1 MVNSLE
7 RFRAT
12 FTRNGKRTTFT
23 KKENKQFHASF
34 IPKNNI
40 IVLDSFYLLTFYFE
54 KISNWI
60 WRLPFAIKKKWP
72 QSQPFLWSAPRPSG
86 LLEKTL
92 ENDREIFNLHFLLY
106 FFLGDSFVLFLF
118 VDLWLNFWDH
128 VKKVPEISYSILCCV
143 IESKSEELNSM
154 DRLTAI

>member
-12 FTRNGKRTTFT
+12 FTPNRKRISVT

-40 IVLDSFYLLTFYFE
+40 IVRDSFYLLTFYFE

-60 WRLPFAIKKKWP
+60 WRLPFAVKKKKLAP
-72 QSQPFLWSAPRPSG
+72 EPAFLMVSTKTKRSLGEKIRERQRNIQPSLS
-86 LLEKTL
+86 TL
-92 ENDREIFNLHFLLY
+92 

-128 VKKVPEISYSILCCV
+128 VKKVPKISYSNALLCYR
-143 IESKSEELNSM
+143 E
-154 DRLTAI
+154 

>member
-12 FTRNGKRTTFT
+12 LTPNGKRITFT
-23 KKENKQFHASF
+23 KKENKQFHASS

-60 WRLPFAIKKKWP
+60 WRLPFAIKKKKMAPEPAFLMVSAKTKRSLGEKIRERQRNIQPSLSALFFPRWLFCTVSFCWP
-72 QSQPFLWSAPRPSG
+72 LTK
-86 LLEKTL
+86 LL
-92 ENDREIFNLHFLLY
+92 R
-106 FFLGDSFVLFLF
+106 SR
-118 VDLWLNFWDH
+118 
-128 VKKVPEISYSILCCV
+128 KKVPEISYSNALLCYR
-143 IESKSEELNSM
+143 E
-154 DRLTAI
+154 

>member
-12 FTRNGKRTTFT
+12 FTPNGKRTTFT

-60 WRLPFAIKKKWP
+60 WRLPFAIKKKKKWP

-86 LLEKTL
+86 LLEKKL

-128 VKKVPEISYSILCCV
+128 VKKVPEISYSNALLCYR
-143 IESKSEELNSM
+143 E
-154 DRLTAI
+154 

>member
-12 FTRNGKRTTFT
+12 FTPNGKRITFT

-86 LLEKTL
+86 LLEKKL

-128 VKKVPEISYSILCCV
+128 AKKVPKISYSNALLCYR
-143 IESKSEELNSM
+143 E
-154 DRLTAI
+154 

>member
-12 FTRNGKRTTFT
+12 FTPNGKRITFT

-86 LLEKTL
+86 LLEKKL

-128 VKKVPEISYSILCCV
+128 VKKVPKISYSNALLCYR
-143 IESKSEELNSM
+143 E
-154 DRLTAI
+154 

>member
-12 FTRNGKRTTFT
+12 FTPNGKRITFT

-40 IVLDSFYLLTFYFE
+40 VLDSFYLLTFYFE
-54 KISNWI
+54 KLSNWI
-60 WRLPFAIKKKWP
+60 WRLPFAIKKKKWP

-86 LLEKTL
+86 LLEKKL

-128 VKKVPEISYSILCCV
+128 VKKVPKISYSNALLCYR
-143 IESKSEELNSM
+143 E
-154 DRLTAI
+154 

>member
-1 MVNSLE
+1 MVNSSE

-12 FTRNGKRTTFT
+12 FTPNGKRISFT

-60 WRLPFAIKKKWP
+60 WSLPFAVKKKKMAP
-72 QSQPFLWSAPRPSG
+72 EPAFLMVST
-86 LLEKTL
+86 KTK
-92 ENDREIFNLHFLLY
+92 RS
-106 FFLGDSFVLFLF
+106 LGDKIRERQRNIQPSLSALFFPADSFYVSFALFLF
-118 VDLWLNFWDH
+118 VDLWLTFWDH
-128 VKKVPEISYSILCCV
+128 VKKVPEISYSNVL
-143 IESKSEELNSM
+143 
-154 DRLTAI
+154 

>member
-12 FTRNGKRTTFT
+12 FLTFTPNGKRITFT

-60 WRLPFAIKKKWP
+60 WRLPFAIKKMAPEPAFLMVSTKTKRSLGEKIRERQRNIQPSLSALFFPRWLFCTVSFCWP
-72 QSQPFLWSAPRPSG
+72 LTKLLRSRTKSAR
-86 LLEKTL
+86 
-92 ENDREIFNLHFLLY
+92 NFIFKC
-106 FFLGDSFVLFLF
+106 SVVL
-118 VDLWLNFWDH
+118 
-128 VKKVPEISYSILCCV
+128 
-143 IESKSEELNSM
+143 
-154 DRLTAI
+154 

>member
-12 FTRNGKRTTFT
+12 FTPNGKRISFT

-40 IVLDSFYLLTFYFE
+40 IVLDSFYLITFYFE

-60 WRLPFAIKKKWP
+60 WSLPFAVKKKK
-72 QSQPFLWSAPRPSG
+72 LAPEPAFIMVST
-86 LLEKTL
+86 KTK
-92 ENDREIFNLHFLLY
+92 RS
-106 FFLGDSFVLFLF
+106 LGDKIIERQRNIKHSLSALFFPADSFYVSFALFLF
-118 VDLWLNFWDH
+118 VDLWLTFWDH
-128 VKKVPEISYSILCCV
+128 VKKVPEMSYSNVL
-143 IESKSEELNSM
+143 
-154 DRLTAI
+154 

>member
-12 FTRNGKRTTFT
+12 FTPNGKRITFT

-54 KISNWI
+54 KISI
-60 WRLPFAIKKKWP
+60 ESDVCRLP
-72 QSQPFLWSAPRPSG
+72 
-86 LLEKTL
+86 
-92 ENDREIFNLHFLLY
+92 
-106 FFLGDSFVLFLF
+106 
-118 VDLWLNFWDH
+118 
-128 VKKVPEISYSILCCV
+128 
-143 IESKSEELNSM
+143 
-154 DRLTAI
+154 